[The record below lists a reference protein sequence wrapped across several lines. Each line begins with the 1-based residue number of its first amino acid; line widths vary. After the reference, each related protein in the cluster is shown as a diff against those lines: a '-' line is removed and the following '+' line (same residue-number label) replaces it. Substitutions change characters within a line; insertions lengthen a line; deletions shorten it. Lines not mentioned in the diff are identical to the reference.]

1 MYQFIVPVTVQQ
13 GFLFSIPVP
22 AFVCR
27 FFDDGHSDHCQV
39 IPHCRFDFFS
49 PNNEQCEHFF
59 MCLLGISMS
68 SLEKYLFRSSDHFF
82 YWVVC
87 FSGVELYVLL
97 ADYSF
102 VNCFNGNNFL
112 PFYGL
117 FFHLFYRCLCC
128 AKALKFN

>member
-13 GFLFSIPVP
+13 GFLFSISVP

-39 IPHCRFDFFS
+39 IPHCRFDFFF

-82 YWVVC
+82 T
-87 FSGVELYVLL
+87 
-97 ADYSF
+97 
-102 VNCFNGNNFL
+102 
-112 PFYGL
+112 GL
-117 FFHLFYRCLCC
+117 FVFLVLNCMCCLQINPLSIVSMAIIFSHSKGCFFTF
-128 AKALKFN
+128 L